1 MRTEVSETQPDKT
14 INVEF
19 MRLDLSSLKSVKQ
32 FIVDFKQR
40 NLPLHLLINNAG
52 IALVLEGTTE
62 DGFENHFQVNHLGHF
77 LLTLELLPVVL
88 SSAPDARIIF
98 VSSETH
104 RFTYTFNVDNIVP
117 R

>member
-32 FIVDFKQR
+32 FTVDFKQR

-52 IALVLEGTTE
+52 IALVLEGRHAYLHVYSC
-62 DGFENHFQVNHLGHF
+62 G
-77 LLTLELLPVVL
+77 
-88 SSAPDARIIF
+88 I
-98 VSSETH
+98 
-104 RFTYTFNVDNIVP
+104 
-117 R
+117 